1 MKNTFKL
8 LAIAIFLCGLAVT
21 SYAQVTLN
29 SSASA
34 TIVTTMGLTKNYDL
48 DFGNLAVT
56 TVAGTCILTPMAG
69 PAPTRSITGGVTLP
83 GFVGTPRAAEFIV
96 TGVANQAYTI
106 NIPLA
111 DLTIT
116 HTTVPTASM
125 IVNTYTT
132 DQTVVTP
139 GTSWFGT
146 LGGSGD
152 NTFHVGA
159 TVHVSANQLAG
170 LYQSMAPAG
179 GFPVTVNYQ

>member
-21 SYAQVTLN
+21 SYGQVTLN

-56 TVAGTCILTPMAG
+56 TVAGSCILAPEAG
-69 PAPTRSITGGVTLP
+69 AAPTRTPGGGVTLP

-96 TGVANQAYTI
+96 TGVANQHYTI
-106 NIPLA
+106 NIPA
-111 DLTIT
+111 DVLTIT
-116 HTTVPTASM
+116 HTTVPTATM
-125 IVNTYTT
+125 TVDTYTT
-132 DQTVVTP
+132 DQTVVTA
-139 GTSWFGT
+139 GTSWWGI

-159 TVHVSANQLAG
+159 TVHVAANQLAG